1 MRRVHFG
8 RPRHTCYGG
17 GGKGKTTGLDF
28 RTFQSANDP
37 PFVEVRPLNGSGGVA
52 TCYMQIPLNR
62 IQEFID
68 ALQEEVERYH
78 GEGAVDK
85 NAGEERWGS
94 QQ

>member
-8 RPRHTCYGG
+8 LPRFTVYGG
-17 GGKGKTTGLDF
+17 GGKGKVTGLDF
-28 RTFQSANDP
+28 RTFKCAGDP
-37 PFVEVRPLNGSGGVA
+37 PHVEIRPLNGTGGVA
-52 TCYMQIPLNR
+52 TLYLQIPLDR
-62 IQEFID
+62 IQEFVD
-68 ALQEEVERYH
+68 ALQAEVERYH

>member
-1 MRRVHFG
+1 
-8 RPRHTCYGG
+8 
-17 GGKGKTTGLDF
+17 
-28 RTFQSANDP
+28 
-37 PFVEVRPLNGSGGVA
+37 
-52 TCYMQIPLNR
+52 MQIPLNR
-62 IQEFID
+62 IQEFVD